1 MKNWKTLAEA
11 YGLGIPESDM
21 DGISVPLQG
30 LEEAFRKLSASFPP
44 DTDSALIFEASPE
57 AK

>member
-21 DGISVPLQG
+21 DRLAVPLDG
-30 LEEAFRKLSASFPP
+30 LEEAFRKLAASFPA
-44 DTDSALIFEASPE
+44 DTDSALIFEVSPE
-57 AK
+57 GK

>member
-11 YGLGIPESDM
+11 NGLGIPESDM
-21 DGISVPLQG
+21 DRITIPLQG
-30 LEEAFRKLSASFPP
+30 LDEAFRKLAASFPP
-44 DTDSALIFEASPE
+44 DTDSALIFEASPD